1 MARTITTSL
10 SLASLTFAC
19 TLALACSDAGD
30 PTRHEPARPA
40 PTTAST
46 STTTPT
52 PSATPALT
60 ATPAAGTALEREPAP
75 VELAIAAPLPSE
87 QPLLTSTTTPVVRE
101 PAPASASARTRAA
114 MLPAGT
120 PDANAAAFISLPLS
134 KRDKAPVAGIGASG
148 IHLDEL
154 VVGQGWLDSRC
165 EQPRTLFDANA
176 AGERVNVCF
185 RVVHPKL
192 DERVSVEWSLAGK
205 LRTTTSV
212 GVTASHAYLTRAWLP
227 VGPSR
232 AGAWTAT
239 VKSED
244 GVVLGEVA
252 FEITK

>member
-46 STTTPT
+46 PTPSTTTPASTITT
-52 PSATPALT
+52 PST
-60 ATPAAGTALEREPAP
+60 EPAP

-87 QPLLTSTTTPVVRE
+87 QPLLTNTTTPVVPE
-101 PAPASASARTRAA
+101 PAPASASARSRAA

-120 PDANAAAFISLPLS
+120 PDANAAAFTSLPLS

-165 EQPRTLFDANA
+165 EQPRTSFDANA

-192 DERVSVEWSLAGK
+192 DERVSVEWSLGGK

-212 GVTASHAYLTRAWLP
+212 GVKASHAYLTRAWLP

-239 VKSED
+239 VKSGD

>member
-10 SLASLTFAC
+10 CLASLPLVC
-19 TLALACSDAGD
+19 SLVLACGDSPD

-40 PTTAST
+40 PTSASATAPAST
-46 STTTPT
+46 
-52 PSATPALT
+52 
-60 ATPAAGTALEREPAP
+60 PAP
-75 VELAIAAPLPSE
+75 ATMTPKASVELAIAAPLPNE
-87 QPLLTSTTTPVVRE
+87 QPVLANSTTPE
-101 PAPASASARTRAA
+101 LPATTTASARTRAG

-120 PDANAAAFISLPLS
+120 PEANASAFIGLPLRT
-134 KRDKAPVAGIGASG
+134 RDNPPVGGIGASG

-154 VVGQGWLDSRC
+154 AVGKGWVDSRC
-165 EQPRTLFDANA
+165 GQATSSFAADV

-192 DERVSVEWSLAGK
+192 EERVNVEWALGGK
-205 LRTTTSV
+205 LRTSTSV
-212 GVTASHAYLTRAWLP
+212 GVKSSHAYLTRAWLP

-232 AGAWTAT
+232 AGQWTAT

-244 GVVLGEVA
+244 GVVLGQVA